1 MLFLSFQAIGGLNGM
16 QLGDKKLVVQRA
28 SVGSKNA
35 EIASMI
41 NSGSTAA
48 MMGDFT
54 SMAMPINIPG
64 LQIPGAAQSATTVL
78 CLMNMVTPEELED
91 DEEFEGILEDV
102 RDECTKYGQVRS
114 LEIPRPLPE
123 IEVAGVGKVL
133 HPSLSLPL
141 SLPPF
146 SLSLSLPPPSL
157 SISISLI
164 HILFLLSF
172 LYSCMSNLF
181 SLLQIFVEFEATDQC
196 QRAQTALAGRK
207 FANRVVVTSFFDPL
221 KYQRKD
227 FVS

>member
-1 MLFLSFQAIGGLNGM
+1 M

-41 NSGSTAA
+41 NSGSSAA

-64 LQIPGAAQSATTVL
+64 LQIPGTAQSATTVL

-91 DEEFEGILEDV
+91 DEEFEGIMEDV

-114 LEIPRPLPE
+114 LEIPRPLPDM
-123 IEVAGVGKVL
+123 EVDGVGKVL
-133 HPSLSLPL
+133 STSLLPTYPLSSFPSCSLSLPPSNMYLWSFSLLPSLSLPL

-146 SLSLSLPPPSL
+146 LPSFYLPPHL
-157 SISISLI
+157 SSFLPLS
-164 HILFLLSF
+164 HPLFLLHS
-172 LYSCMSNLF
+172 Y
-181 SLLQIFVEFEATDQC
+181 
-196 QRAQTALAGRK
+196 
-207 FANRVVVTSFFDPL
+207 
-221 KYQRKD
+221 
-227 FVS
+227 

>member
-1 MLFLSFQAIGGLNGM
+1 MDEVYVCVYNEFLSFQAIGGLNGM

-78 CLMNMVTPEELED
+78 CLMNMVTPDELED

-133 HPSLSLPL
+133 HPSLSL
-141 SLPPF
+141 SLPP
-146 SLSLSLPPPSL
+146 SLSLSLSL
-157 SISISLI
+157 SSI
-164 HILFLLSF
+164 HVLFLLH
-172 LYSCMSNLF
+172 SCMSNLF

-227 FVS
+227 FVT

>member
-1 MLFLSFQAIGGLNGM
+1 MSVSIMCLSFQAIGGLNGM

-133 HPSLSLPL
+133 HPSLPP
-141 SLPPF
+141 SLPP
-146 SLSLSLPPPSL
+146 SLSLSLSL
-157 SISISLI
+157 SHSSI
-164 HILFLLSF
+164 HV
-172 LYSCMSNLF
+172 LF
-181 SLLQIFVEFEATDQC
+181 SNSLFFTHACPIFFLC
-196 QRAQTALAGRK
+196 CRYLSSLK
-207 FANRVVVTSFFDPL
+207 PL
-221 KYQRKD
+221 ISARELRLH
-227 FVS
+227 

>member
-1 MLFLSFQAIGGLNGM
+1 M

-41 NSGSTAA
+41 NSGSSAA

-64 LQIPGAAQSATTVL
+64 LQIPGTAQSATTVL

-91 DEEFEGILEDV
+91 DEEFEGIMEDV

-114 LEIPRPLPE
+114 LEIPRPLPDM
-123 IEVAGVGKVL
+123 EVDGVGKVL
-133 HPSLSLPL
+133 STSLLPTYPLSSFPSCSLSLPPSLSLSFPLSLSLL

-146 SLSLSLPPPSL
+146 LPSFYLPPHL
-157 SISISLI
+157 SSFLPLS
-164 HILFLLSF
+164 HPLFLLHHF
-172 LYSCMSNLF
+172 LSSLF
-181 SLLQIFVEFEATDQC
+181 SLHCRYL
-196 QRAQTALAGRK
+196 
-207 FANRVVVTSFFDPL
+207 
-221 KYQRKD
+221 
-227 FVS
+227 